1 MERSAKPM
9 AAPTGRDC
17 SRVLSVLSGKRQ
29 VFTVRPADMP
39 PRRPALNALCFAIF
53 GCVLLLS
60 DLTVALAPALATDL
74 SFVAILPRFPDF
86 LLVPLA

>member
-1 MERSAKPM
+1 M

-39 PRRPALNALCFAIF
+39 PRRPTLNALRFP
-53 GCVLLLS
+53 VLALASFLS
-60 DLTVALAPALATDL
+60 DLAVALSLATDL
-74 SFVAILPRFPDF
+74 AFVAILPGFVK
-86 LLVPLA
+86 LVPLSRISSARGP